1 MKTRI
6 IQPTE
11 QKPEQPIK
19 YPCLMKS
26 ESGAIVYATDPQGGA
41 CLINDS
47 GLSGKTAYASE
58 DPGSVSWTDSGYTPM
73 RGKVAIEFDMED
85 NQ

>member
-19 YPCLMKS
+19 YPCLM
-26 ESGAIVYATDPQGGA
+26 GRDDGTAVYAT
-41 CLINDS
+41 
-47 GLSGKTAYASE
+47 GKTSGVVLTRP
-58 DPGSVSWTDSGYTPM
+58 DGSCGETYYDNETVWNWENAGYTPM
-73 RGKVAIEFDMED
+73 RGKVVIEFDMED